1 MDITRLIEDDHQE
14 QRRLFAILEQIDDKD
29 AESLSAVW
37 SRLAA
42 LLDSHAEA
50 EERLFY
56 PELLRLG
63 RGADTK
69 PTSTAETED
78 AIKDHND
85 IRDAVAKVHG
95 SWEAPNG
102 VKRSPPPTT
111 PTAITWPRRSGRA
124 WPTSGVTPRSTCAT
138 SLACVSPP
146 LKPATSPALSLWTR
160 TRRPTSPS
168 TCPLRLP
175 LRRSRPPLPRLR
187 PTRRHD
193 LYALNVDSA

>member
-29 AESLSAVW
+29 AESLSAGW

-56 PELLRLG
+56 PELLRLC

-85 IRDAVAKVHG
+85 IRNAVAKVHG
-95 SWEAPNG
+95 LSVGIPEWRQA
-102 VKRSPPPTT
+102 SPPPTT
-111 PTAITWPRRSGRA
+111 PTAIIWPRRSGRA
-124 WPTSGVTPRSTCAT
+124 WPTSGLTPRSTCAT
-138 SLACVSPP
+138 SLA
-146 LKPATSPALSLWTR
+146 
-160 TRRPTSPS
+160 
-168 TCPLRLP
+168 
-175 LRRSRPPLPRLR
+175 
-187 PTRRHD
+187 
-193 LYALNVDSA
+193 